1 MTDDLCYFFTLNP
14 ALKTL
19 KCFDDAFVAVF
30 SFP

>member
-1 MTDDLCYFFTLNP
+1 MTSVIFFTLNP

-30 SFP
+30 SFL